1 MYVYKEQS
9 HYLLKKHI
17 RKTCIPRQFFF
28 PQSSFPTATYFR
40 LNGSG
45 CPIAALM
52 EPHFEVG
59 SPLANSSPSRA
70 SYNQDFQIFKP
81 ILINK
86 KRQSNNIDKIKIEI
100 CTCTKGKTA
109 DVSTSSLWLTPTMK
123 HINQKTNANL
133 LIHFVIN
140 KLGHQR

>member
-1 MYVYKEQS
+1 MYVNKEQS
-9 HYLLKKHI
+9 HYLLKKCI

-70 SYNQDFQIFKP
+70 SYNQDFKILKP
-81 ILINK
+81 IFINR
-86 KRQSNNIDKIKIEI
+86 KRQKMKIEI

-123 HINQKTNANL
+123 HLNQKKNTNL
-133 LIHFVIN
+133 LIYFVRN
-140 KLGHQR
+140 KLSQQS